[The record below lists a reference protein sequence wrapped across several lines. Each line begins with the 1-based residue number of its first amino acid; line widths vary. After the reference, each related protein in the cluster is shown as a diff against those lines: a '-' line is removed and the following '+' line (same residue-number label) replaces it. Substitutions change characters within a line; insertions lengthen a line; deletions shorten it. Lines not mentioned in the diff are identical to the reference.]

1 MIYKKHSLI
10 FRIYLI
16 LALINVLYS
25 IYIRMTTGVDYNK
38 LANYI
43 VNFSQ
48 FKLSFLTIFF
58 GISSL
63 IIIISS
69 IIFLVISHKKKLPT
83 YFRVYPIYNL
93 SWNTIWFFLV
103 PIYVCYSNPVNCLSS
118 LNHLYKFEFIF
129 NIAEIVLI
137 SYSLSKIMVRKVD
150 FINFN

>member
-38 LANYI
+38 FANYI

-83 YFRVYPIYNL
+83 YFRIIIKLEIPKKIVKKD
-93 SWNTIWFFLV
+93 
-103 PIYVCYSNPVNCLSS
+103 S
-118 LNHLYKFEFIF
+118 LN
-129 NIAEIVLI
+129 
-137 SYSLSKIMVRKVD
+137 
-150 FINFN
+150 